1 MMPSAM
7 ASQVLVATG
16 PWREGSTVTAASP
29 NPATMRVTSACP
41 TGVASWVRIA
51 GKAMVKSGA
60 RPKRNPSVLTRE
72 KPPIRW
78 CTGQSAMAAIA
89 ARAKVRFWGI
99 AEVLQKKADDINLQ
113 AFLVCGEVPS
123 EVDRLMRTSA
133 ENYYQVLSTFVHLSD
148 LRTPREE
155 QPEADD
161 HG

>member
-1 MMPSAM
+1 MGHRHAVQGFFFAQGLHTHQGLHRILRERHPR
-7 ASQVLVATG
+7 LF
-16 PWREGSTVTAASP
+16 EGSGSSSDAERHS
-29 NPATMRVTSACP
+29 
-41 TGVASWVRIA
+41 
-51 GKAMVKSGA
+51 
-60 RPKRNPSVLTRE
+60 
-72 KPPIRW
+72 
-78 CTGQSAMAAIA
+78 AAIA